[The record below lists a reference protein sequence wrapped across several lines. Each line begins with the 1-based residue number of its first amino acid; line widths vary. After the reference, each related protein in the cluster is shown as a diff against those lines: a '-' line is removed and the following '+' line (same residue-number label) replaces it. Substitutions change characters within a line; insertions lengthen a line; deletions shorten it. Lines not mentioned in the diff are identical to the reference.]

1 MDAVSTDTEGSGRRP
16 TGMDAVF
23 HLSSGDVDDWRRALA
38 NVNNL
43 LADDTV
49 ETDDV
54 VLLANGDAVHLF
66 VEGSPLS
73 EDVRACAPEVRCL
86 GCSNSLSGRDIPD
99 SKLLSNVDPVSS
111 GVGELTR
118 LQHDGYAY
126 LRVP

>member
-1 MDAVSTDTEGSGRRP
+1 MN
-16 TGMDAVF
+16 AVF
-23 HLSSGDVDDWRRALA
+23 HLSSGDVSDWRHALA
-38 NVNNL
+38 NVRNL
-43 LADDTV
+43 LDDDTA

-73 EDVRACAPEVRCL
+73 RAVRSLDGDVRCL
-86 GCSNSLSGRDIPD
+86 GCRNSLSGRDIPH
-99 SKLLSNVDPVSS
+99 SKLLSNVDAVPA

-126 LRVP
+126 LKVP